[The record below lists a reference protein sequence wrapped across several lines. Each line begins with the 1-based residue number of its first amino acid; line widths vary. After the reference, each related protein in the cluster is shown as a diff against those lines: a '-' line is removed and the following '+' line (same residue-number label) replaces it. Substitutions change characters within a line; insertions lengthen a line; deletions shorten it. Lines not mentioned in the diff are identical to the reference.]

1 MPTSTNVSTGK
12 PKIGGAVFR
21 APLGTAL
28 PTDATTALNA
38 AFKELGYISEDGV
51 TNANSAETETVKAW
65 GGDPVLYT
73 QTEKQDTWQFKLIEC
88 MNIDALKTVY
98 GDDNVTG
105 TLATGIT
112 IKANSEQ
119 QGDYAW
125 VIDMVLKGGI
135 LKRVVLPVAGVTSVG
150 EIVYKDDDAVGYDTT
165 VGAKPDSA
173 GNSHYEYII
182 QP

>member
-1 MPTSTNVSTGK
+1 MPTSTKVSTGK
-12 PKIGGAVFR
+12 PKLGGAVFR

-28 PTDATTALNA
+28 PTDATTTLNA
-38 AFKELGYISEDGV
+38 AFKELGYCSEDGV
-51 TNANSAETETVKAW
+51 TNENSAETETVKAW

-73 QTEKQDTWQFKLIEC
+73 QTEKQDVWHFKLIEC

-105 TLATGIT
+105 TLETGIT

-150 EIVYKDDDAVGYDTT
+150 EIVYKDDEAVGYDTSI
-165 VGAKPDSA
+165 GAKPDAA
-173 GNSHYEYII
+173 GNSHYEYIV